1 MTTGMNCIL
10 KWLPFYN
17 RPQLRAGTP
26 SSIWRVLLPLLSV
39 CGIVSAAEV
48 RLAWDPSPSMEVTGY
63 KVYWG
68 TQSRTYLQQLD
79 TGLATTATVPGLSDA
94 TTYYFAVTAYAP
106 GGLESDYSNEVEY
119 RTPSPTTNQAPTIS
133 SFANRTLAE
142 DTSTGPIAFTVGDVD
157 NDPATLLVSAAASN
171 PALVPAA
178 GLVLGGSGPNRT
190 LTVTPAAHQSG
201 SATIT
206 VTVSDG
212 QLSAART
219 FTLTVSPVN
228 DPPTLGALANR
239 TLAED
244 TSTGPIAF
252 TVGDVDNDPATLL
265 VSAAASNPALVPA
278 AGLVLGGSGPNR
290 TLTVTPAA
298 HQSGS
303 ATITVT
309 VSDGQLSAARTF
321 TLTVSPVNDPPTL
334 GALAN
339 RTLAEDTSTGP
350 IAFTVGDVDNDPAT
364 LLVSAA
370 ASNPALVPA
379 AGLVLGG
386 SGPNRTLTVTPA
398 AHQSGSATITV
409 TVSDGQLS
417 AARAFTLTVVPL
429 IPPPWIATDLGAPQ
443 VQGSSTYVNGV
454 FTLESAALDIG
465 GFSDEGHFLYQALSG
480 DGEITGRLSALVSNS
495 PYAKAGLMIRETL
508 GDTARMVFIHLTPV
522 AVLRQHRASPGSSVT
537 YLYDG
542 PPYSPPGNWFR
553 LTRVGDTF
561 TAYRSSDGVNW
572 ARINSAITVGMGAE
586 VYVGLAVT
594 SGDPALLATATFDN
608 LTVIP

>member
-133 SFANRTLAE
+133 SF
-142 DTSTGPIAFTVGDVD
+142 
-157 NDPATLLVSAAASN
+157 
-171 PALVPAA
+171 
-178 GLVLGGSGPNRT
+178 
-190 LTVTPAAHQSG
+190 
-201 SATIT
+201 
-206 VTVSDG
+206 
-212 QLSAART
+212 
-219 FTLTVSPVN
+219 
-228 DPPTLGALANR
+228 ANR